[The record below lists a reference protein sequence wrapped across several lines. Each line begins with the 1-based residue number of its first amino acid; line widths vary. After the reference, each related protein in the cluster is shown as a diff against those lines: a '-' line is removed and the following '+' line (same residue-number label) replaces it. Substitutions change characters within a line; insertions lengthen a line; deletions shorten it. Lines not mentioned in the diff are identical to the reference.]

1 MTGLQTK
8 IMKRAK
14 KFVMAT
20 LLLLTCLTQVQ
31 ALEPEEVKNPPTEQE
46 SPTLDFLEFL
56 GEWEAEDGEWIAP
69 DDLENM
75 PLNENED
82 DDTNEK

>member
-1 MTGLQTK
+1 
-8 IMKRAK
+8 MKLVK

-20 LLLLTCLTQVQ
+20 LLFLTCLPQTH
-31 ALEPEEVKNPPTEQE
+31 ALEPEEVESSQTEQE
-46 SPTLDFLEFL
+46 SPSLDFLEFL
-56 GEWEAEDGEWIAP
+56 GEWETEDGEWIAP

-82 DDTNEK
+82 DDTNDK

>member
-8 IMKRAK
+8 IMKRVK

-20 LLLLTCLTQVQ
+20 LLLLTCLPQAH
-31 ALEPEEVKNPPTEQE
+31 ALEPEEVKNPQTEQE

-56 GEWEAEDGEWIAP
+56 GEWETEDGEWIAP

-82 DDTNEK
+82 DDTNDK

>member
-1 MTGLQTK
+1 
-8 IMKRAK
+8 MKRAK
-14 KFVMAT
+14 KSIMAT
-20 LLLLTCLTQVQ
+20 LLFLTCLPQAG

-56 GEWEAEDGEWIAP
+56 GKWETEDGEWIAP

-75 PLNENED
+75 PLNED

>member
-1 MTGLQTK
+1 
-8 IMKRAK
+8 MKRVK
-14 KFVMAT
+14 KLIMAT
-20 LLLLTCLTQVQ
+20 LLLLTCLPQ
-31 ALEPEEVKNPPTEQE
+31 AHAFEPEEAKNPPTEQE
-46 SPTLDFLEFL
+46 APTLDFLEFL
-56 GEWEAEDGEWIAP
+56 GEWETEEGEWIAP

>member
-1 MTGLQTK
+1 MIGLQTK
-8 IMKRAK
+8 IMKRVK
-14 KFVMAT
+14 RFVMAT
-20 LLLLTCLTQVQ
+20 LLLLTYLPQSH
-31 ALEPEEVKNPPTEQE
+31 ALEPEEVKNPPAEQE

-56 GEWEAEDGEWIAP
+56 GEWETKDGEWIAP

-82 DDTNEK
+82 DDTNNK

>member
-8 IMKRAK
+8 IMKRVK
-14 KFVMAT
+14 RFVMAT
-20 LLLLTCLTQVQ
+20 LLLLTCLPQAR
-31 ALEPEEVKNPPTEQE
+31 ALEPEEAKNPPTEQE

-56 GEWEAEDGEWIAP
+56 GEWETEEGEWLAP
-69 DDLENM
+69 DDLGNM

-82 DDTNEK
+82 DETNDK

>member
-1 MTGLQTK
+1 
-8 IMKRAK
+8 MKRVN
-14 KFVMAT
+14 KFIMT
-20 LLLLTCLTQVQ
+20 TMFLLTCLPQAR
-31 ALEPEEVKNPPTEQE
+31 ALEPEKIKDPPTEQE

-56 GEWEAEDGEWIAP
+56 GEWETKDGEWIAP

-82 DDTNEK
+82 DDTNNK